1 MLDTDKA
8 HYVTVTGIIIKD
20 GKFLIVKRAPT
31 EKTFPNKWTVPGG
44 KLETSDYMN
53 RSKDTSDAWYNVFET
68 LLRREVIEETSL
80 TIRNI
85 RYLTD
90 LVFIRP
96 DGIPTI
102 VMSLFAYHESGEVKL
117 CEDLT
122 EHAWVSLEEAKNYD
136 LIDGI
141 YEELEMLDKLLRG
154 KDTEE

>member
-1 MLDTDKA
+1 
-8 HYVTVTGIIIKD
+8 VD
-20 GKFLIVKRAPT
+20 GA
-31 EKTFPNKWTVPGG
+31 GG

-53 RSKDTSDAWYNVFET
+53 RPKDTSDAWYNVFET

-122 EHAWVSLEEAKNYD
+122 EHAWVSLEEARIMN

-154 KDTEE
+154 KIQKSEKRTDYFFFEATLFNPSTAFPS